1 MGFFKKLGTA
11 VKKGLKQVSLKN
23 VVKLGT
29 PLLGSIPLVGGGVQ
43 QLVSGSSEA
52 HELKKESHRLAE
64 QGKIEEANAL
74 SLQAQQMVQTNGA
87 YIGQQ
92 VASQFNAFTKGATD
106 EMMAQVSNGTKQI
119 VGSAGANVVDLT
131 IQEWFKKHFTKILLL
146 SGALIGGIWYFRG
159 RKTPR
164 KSTYRRR

>member
-29 PLLGSIPLVGGGVQ
+29 PLLGAIPILGGGVQ
-43 QLVSGSSEA
+43 QLVSGASEA
-52 HELKKESHRLAE
+52 HELKKQSQRLAE

-74 SLQAQQMVQTNGA
+74 AIQSEQMAQTNGA
-87 YIGQQ
+87 YLGQQ
-92 VASQFNAFTKGATD
+92 VGAQFNAFTKGATD
-106 EMMAQVSNGTKQI
+106 EMIAQVSNGTKQV

-131 IQEWFKKHFTKILLL
+131 IQEWLKKHFTKILLVA
-146 SGALIGGIWYFRG
+146 GALIGGIWYFKG
-159 RKTPR
+159 RNTPR